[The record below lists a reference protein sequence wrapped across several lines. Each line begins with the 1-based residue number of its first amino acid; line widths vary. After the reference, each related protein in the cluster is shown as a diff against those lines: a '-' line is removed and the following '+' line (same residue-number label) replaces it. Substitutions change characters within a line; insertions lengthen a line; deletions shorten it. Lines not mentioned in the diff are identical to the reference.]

1 MLSHL
6 FKLMWN
12 KRRANGLLFLEILL
26 AFVVLF
32 GVYGFAFYNLERYNS
47 PLGFQTVDM
56 LGVAIDIDDD
66 IDSLA
71 IAPLQERI
79 KRDIRNLDGVADVT
93 FLGFV
98 NPFGGNTWGYGG
110 DDNGF
115 DAHVT
120 LSFVDE
126 DFARTLNM
134 QMRDGR
140 WFEPGDENEKYS
152 PIVVNGAFWDDF
164 YPDAETIVDTLFI
177 LAEEQRKIIGVVD
190 HYKYHSNFEEPYPH
204 VFFPPHSGMIELGD
218 YQQLIVRT
226 EPGRMADVE
235 EPLYKLLVNA
245 TKNPDVVSWSIEEDR
260 VKSNRSVVIPLVI
273 MIIIS
278 GFLLINIALGLFG
291 VLFTQINHR
300 RAEIGLRKAMGA
312 TPGEVT
318 AQFVSEVLL
327 VTAAG
332 LLVGTFFAIQVP
344 LLELLPI
351 PGKYFYFG
359 IGASI
364 VTILIIVTIC
374 ALLPSRQAAGLH
386 PAHVL
391 HEE

>member
-1 MLSHL
+1 
-6 FKLMWN
+6 
-12 KRRANGLLFLEILL
+12 
-26 AFVVLF
+26 
-32 GVYGFAFYNLERYNS
+32 
-47 PLGFQTVDM
+47 
-56 LGVAIDIDDD
+56 
-66 IDSLA
+66 
-71 IAPLQERI
+71 
-79 KRDIRNLDGVADVT
+79 
-93 FLGFV
+93 
-98 NPFGGNTWGYGG
+98 
-110 DDNGF
+110 
-115 DAHVT
+115 
-120 LSFVDE
+120 
-126 DFARTLNM
+126 
-134 QMRDGR
+134 
-140 WFEPGDENEKYS
+140 
-152 PIVVNGAFWDDF
+152 
-164 YPDAETIVDTLFI
+164 
-177 LAEEQRKIIGVVD
+177 
-190 HYKYHSNFEEPYPH
+190 
-204 VFFPPHSGMIELGD
+204 
-218 YQQLIVRT
+218 
-226 EPGRMADVE
+226 
-235 EPLYKLLVNA
+235 
-245 TKNPDVVSWSIEEDR
+245 
-260 VKSNRSVVIPLVI
+260 